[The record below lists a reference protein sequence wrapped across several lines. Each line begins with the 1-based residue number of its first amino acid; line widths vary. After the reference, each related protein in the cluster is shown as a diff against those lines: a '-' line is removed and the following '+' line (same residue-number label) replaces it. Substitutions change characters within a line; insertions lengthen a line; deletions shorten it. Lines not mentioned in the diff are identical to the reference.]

1 MGTPT
6 ARRPV
11 FITLGRR
18 SRAAVGHGQV
28 AGGIAGP
35 PAVAPAA
42 PQAYQHPPPQP
53 RRPAPRRA
61 LWRGLAVTAPRPA
74 PGPPWR
80 PLPRPAAPRRALW
93 HGGAGPQPVA
103 TTAAAPRLPRQPRS
117 APPRR
122 AVWRGLGSRI
132 ITPLGIPS
140 RKPPPP
146 ANTPRKRQRALWRRG
161 AGPQPPPPSGLL
173 AGVTAG
179 PPASRWQAS
188 LPVPRW
194 LARAA
199 ASRWQAGQPAA
210 RYDAGNP
217 ASRWAAG
224 LPLQGRYSVRVVT
237 GSVEYIPFPVSGPPG
252 VDVTTLPLEVA
263 IVTEAH
269 GEPPPADPAWTAGLW
284 LNGMAAALVDETA
297 LGNGEYVVF
306 GRLTASPERPVVRA
320 GRVRLGPA
328 S

>member
-1 MGTPT
+1 
-6 ARRPV
+6 V
-11 FITLGRR
+11 
-18 SRAAVGHGQV
+18 AA
-28 AGGIAGP
+28 AA
-35 PAVAPAA
+35 APARL
-42 PQAYQHPPPQP
+42 P
-53 RRPAPRRA
+53 RQ
-61 LWRGLAVTAPRPA
+61 
-74 PGPPWR
+74 
-80 PLPRPAAPRRALW
+80 PRPAAPRRALW
-93 HGGAGPQPVA
+93 HGLA
-103 TTAAAPRLPRQPRS
+103 
-117 APPRR
+117 
-122 AVWRGLGSRI
+122 SRI
-132 ITPLGIPS
+132 VTPLGIPS

-146 ANTPRKRQRALWRRG
+146 ANTPRKRQRGLWRRG

-188 LPVPRW
+188 LPVSRW
-194 LARAA
+194 LARPA
-199 ASRWQAGQPAA
+199 ASRWQAGQPAP

-252 VDVTTLPLEVA
+252 VDVTTLPLECA

-284 LNGMAAALVDETA
+284 LNGMAAALVDETV
-297 LGNGEYVVF
+297 LGNGDYVVF
-306 GRLTASPERPVVRA
+306 GRLTAPPEKPVVRS